1 MPKLKTGTL
10 IPTENEDAAITAAAL
25 TDPDA
30 APYSDEQWEAIKP
43 TVRRGRPLADVTK
56 ERITIRLSS
65 DVVRAFRESGDG
77 WQTRINDALADWLK
91 SHRPG

>member
-10 IPTENEDAAITAAAL
+10 IPTEDEDAAITAAAL

-30 APYSDEQWEAIKP
+30 TPYSDEKWEAVKP

>member
-10 IPTENEDAAITAAAL
+10 IPTEDEDAAITAAAL

-30 APYSDEQWEAIKP
+30 APYSDEQWEAVKP

>member
-1 MPKLKTGTL
+1 MQKLKTGTL
-10 IPTENEDAAITAAAL
+10 IPTEDEDAAITAAAL

-30 APYSDEQWEAIKP
+30 MPYSDEQWEAIKP
-43 TVRRGRPLADVTK
+43 TVRRGRPIAAVTK

>member
-10 IPTENEDAAITAAAL
+10 IPTEDEDAAITAAAL

-30 APYSDEQWEAIKP
+30 TPYSDEQWEAIKP

>member
-10 IPTENEDAAITAAAL
+10 IPTEDEDAAITAAAL

-30 APYSDEQWEAIKP
+30 MPYSDEQWEAIKP
-43 TVRRGRPLADVTK
+43 TARRGRPIAAVTK

>member
-10 IPTENEDAAITAAAL
+10 IPTEDEDAAITAAAL

-43 TVRRGRPLADVTK
+43 TARRGRPLADVTK

>member
-1 MPKLKTGTL
+1 MPKFKTGTL

>member
-30 APYSDEQWEAIKP
+30 APYSDEQWEAVKS
-43 TVRRGRPLADVTK
+43 TVTRGMPIAFVT
-56 ERITIRLSS
+56 
-65 DVVRAFRESGDG
+65 RE
-77 WQTRINDALADWLK
+77 
-91 SHRPG
+91 

>member
-43 TVRRGRPLADVTK
+43 TARRGRPLADVTK

>member
-1 MPKLKTGTL
+1 
-10 IPTENEDAAITAAAL
+10 
-25 TDPDA
+25 
-30 APYSDEQWEAIKP
+30 
-43 TVRRGRPLADVTK
+43 VTK

>member
-43 TVRRGRPLADVTK
+43 TITRGLPIAVVTP
-56 ERITIRLSS
+56 E
-65 DVVRAFRESGDG
+65 
-77 WQTRINDALADWLK
+77 
-91 SHRPG
+91 

>member
-30 APYSDEQWEAIKP
+30 APYSDEQWEAVKP

>member
-10 IPTENEDAAITAAAL
+10 IPTEDEDAAITAAAL

-30 APYSDEQWEAIKP
+30 MPYSDEQWEAIKP
-43 TVRRGRPLADVTK
+43 TVRRGRPIAAVTK

-77 WQTRINDALADWLK
+77 WQTRINDALTDWLK

>member
-10 IPTENEDAAITAAAL
+10 IPTEDEDAAITAAAL

-30 APYSDEQWEAIKP
+30 MPYSDEQWEAIKP
-43 TVRRGRPLADVTK
+43 TVRRGRPIAAVTK

>member
-10 IPTENEDAAITAAAL
+10 IPTEDEDAASTAAAL

-30 APYSDEQWEAIKP
+30 TPYSDEQWEAIKP

>member
-10 IPTENEDAAITAAAL
+10 IPTEDEDAAITAAAL

-30 APYSDEQWEAIKP
+30 MPSSDEQWEAIKP

>member
-10 IPTENEDAAITAAAL
+10 IPTEDEDAAITAAAL

-30 APYSDEQWEAIKP
+30 TPYSDAQWETIKP

>member
-1 MPKLKTGTL
+1 MPKLKSGTL

-43 TVRRGRPLADVTK
+43 TARRGRPLADVTK

>member
-10 IPTENEDAAITAAAL
+10 IPTEDEDAAITAAAM

-30 APYSDEQWEAIKP
+30 MPYSDEQWEAIKP
-43 TVRRGRPLADVTK
+43 TVRRGRPIAAVTK

>member
-1 MPKLKTGTL
+1 MPKLKSGTL

>member
-30 APYSDEQWEAIKP
+30 APYSDEQWETVKP